1 MTPVTSTHTLID
13 LLVRE
18 SGAADAEAAIR
29 QQARGLI
36 EQYRAM
42 FADAE
47 MPLDMEVLASLR
59 GITKSDLPPVHSE
72 DAELTPD
79 GQGGVEYRV
88 NPDRPET
95 RQRFSVAHEITHTFF
110 PGYQTK
116 TWCRTDATYR
126 RRDNPDEFVEML
138 CDIGASELLMPLPW
152 FATDIVAVATAE
164 QLLALVRTY
173 HASREAVLRRYAEVH
188 PRAVAA
194 VFFSWKLKPVEYGTV
209 GRLDQQNLFGLD
221 PAEEARQAKKLR
233 IDYTIPS
240 GPFRQ
245 AGHFLPEDKSV
256 ANDGPLYTAA
266 ATGQE
271 CEGEADLDLG
281 QAAGRFR
288 IIAIPVWT
296 PAGERGPRGE
306 NAVAAI
312 LEPVTLSRSKKKARQ
327 DTHPS
332 LF

>member
-1 MTPVTSTHTLID
+1 MNPIPPTRALID
-13 LLVRE
+13 RLVNE

-29 QQARGLI
+29 KSARSLI
-36 EQYRAM
+36 DQYHTLFTEM
-42 FADAE
+42 S
-47 MPLDMEVLASLR
+47 MPLNMEALASMR
-59 GITKSDLPPVHSE
+59 GITKSDLPPVHSD
-72 DAELTPD
+72 DAELGPD
-79 GQGGVEYRV
+79 GQGGMEYRV

-110 PGYQTK
+110 PDYQAK
-116 TWCRTDATYR
+116 TWCRTDGKYR

-138 CDIGASELLMPLPW
+138 CDIGASELLMPLAW
-152 FATDIVAVATAE
+152 FSTDIQTVGTAE

-173 HASREAVLRRYAEVH
+173 HASREAVLRRFAEVH

-209 GRLDQQNLFGLD
+209 GRLNQQNLLGLD
-221 PAEEARQAKKLR
+221 PMEEARQAKKLR

-240 GPFRQ
+240 GAFRQ

-256 ANDGPLYTAA
+256 VNDGPLYTAA
-266 ATGQE
+266 ASGRG
-271 CEGEADLDLG
+271 CEEEWDLALG
-281 QAAGRFR
+281 QAAGRYR
-288 IIAIPVWT
+288 IIALPVWT
-296 PAGERGPRGE
+296 PVGERGPKGE

-312 LEPVTLSRSKKKARQ
+312 MEPLSVSRPKKKARQ
-327 DTHPS
+327 DAHPS

>member
-1 MTPVTSTHTLID
+1 MTPAPPTQTIVD
-13 LLVRE
+13 RLVSK
-18 SGAADAEAAIR
+18 SGAVDAEAAIR

-36 EQYRAM
+36 EQYRAA

-47 MPLDMEVLASLR
+47 MPVDMEVLASLR
-59 GITKSDLPPVHSE
+59 GITKSDLPPVHSD

-79 GQGGVEYRV
+79 GAGGVEYRV

-95 RQRFSVAHEITHTFF
+95 RQRFSVAHEIAHTFF

-116 TWCRTDATYR
+116 TWCRTDAKYR
-126 RRDNPDEFVEML
+126 RRDNPNEFVEML
-138 CDIGASELLMPLPW
+138 CDIGASELLMPLQW
-152 FATDIVAVATAE
+152 FATDILAVATAE
-164 QLLALVRTY
+164 QLLALARTY
-173 HASREAVLRRYAEVH
+173 HASREAVLRRFAEAH

-209 GRLDQQNLFGLD
+209 GRLDQLNLLGLN
-221 PAEEARQAKKLR
+221 PEEEACQAKKLR

-240 GPFRQ
+240 GPFQ
-245 AGHFLPEDKSV
+245 HAGHFFPEDKSV

-266 ATGQE
+266 TTGRG
-271 CEGEADLDLG
+271 CAGEWDLDLG
-281 QAAGRFR
+281 PAAGRYR

-296 PAGERGPRGE
+296 AAGEYGPKGE

-312 LEPVTLSRSKKKARQ
+312 LEPVTLSRQKKKARQ
-327 DTHPS
+327 DTHPP